1 MKTATND
8 VSQLFDLL
16 HQNVQS
22 FLQSDKYR
30 QYLTTMSRFHRYSA
44 RNSLLILLQNPDAS
58 YVAGFQHWKNAFQRF
73 VRKGE
78 HGIQIIGYRPQKISV
93 KENVHDMHGNI
104 IYGADGQP
112 QTRVATRII
121 PRYYPCYVFDVSQ
134 TDGKPLP
141 ELAPELTGDVHR
153 FEQYFEAIKACSPFP
168 VSIENFAGTAK
179 GVCDLATQSIRIKPN
194 MGQTQTLKTLIH
206 ETAHALLHSSPE
218 ARDLDRPT
226 KEVEAESTAFIICA
240 HYEIDTSD
248 YSFPYVATWGEG
260 KDIDVLQASFERIH
274 DISAA
279 LIEQIDEH
287 IQELQHGSPDHENS
301 LPQEPMSMAD
311 QLSKAK
317 QQADNQQSR
326 PLHTDILHNEER

>member
-1 MKTATND
+1 
-8 VSQLFDLL
+8 
-16 HQNVQS
+16 
-22 FLQSDKYR
+22 
-30 QYLTTMSRFHRYSA
+30 
-44 RNSLLILLQNPDAS
+44 
-58 YVAGFQHWKNAFQRF
+58 
-73 VRKGE
+73 
-78 HGIQIIGYRPQKISV
+78 
-93 KENVHDMHGNI
+93 
-104 IYGADGQP
+104 
-112 QTRVATRII
+112 
-121 PRYYPCYVFDVSQ
+121 
-134 TDGKPLP
+134 
-141 ELAPELTGDVHR
+141 
-153 FEQYFEAIKACSPFP
+153 
-168 VSIENFAGTAK
+168 
-179 GVCDLATQSIRIKPN
+179 

-218 ARDLDRPT
+218 ARELDRPT

-279 LIEQIDEH
+279 LIEQIDER

>member
-8 VSQLFDLL
+8 VSLLFDLL

-153 FEQYFEAIKACSPFP
+153 FEQYFEAIKACSPFRYRLKISLAP
-168 VSIENFAGTAK
+168 PKAYVTWQHNLFVSNQTW
-179 GVCDLATQSIRIKPN
+179 DKPR
-194 MGQTQTLKTLIH
+194 H
-206 ETAHALLHSSPE
+206 
-218 ARDLDRPT
+218 
-226 KEVEAESTAFIICA
+226 
-240 HYEIDTSD
+240 
-248 YSFPYVATWGEG
+248 
-260 KDIDVLQASFERIH
+260 
-274 DISAA
+274 
-279 LIEQIDEH
+279 
-287 IQELQHGSPDHENS
+287 
-301 LPQEPMSMAD
+301 
-311 QLSKAK
+311 
-317 QQADNQQSR
+317 
-326 PLHTDILHNEER
+326 

>member
-141 ELAPELTGDVHR
+141 ELAPELTL
-153 FEQYFEAIKACSPFP
+153 S
-168 VSIENFAGTAK
+168 
-179 GVCDLATQSIRIKPN
+179 
-194 MGQTQTLKTLIH
+194 LIH
-206 ETAHALLHSSPE
+206 
-218 ARDLDRPT
+218 
-226 KEVEAESTAFIICA
+226 I
-240 HYEIDTSD
+240 
-248 YSFPYVATWGEG
+248 
-260 KDIDVLQASFERIH
+260 
-274 DISAA
+274 
-279 LIEQIDEH
+279 
-287 IQELQHGSPDHENS
+287 
-301 LPQEPMSMAD
+301 
-311 QLSKAK
+311 
-317 QQADNQQSR
+317 
-326 PLHTDILHNEER
+326 

>member
-112 QTRVATRII
+112 QTRVTTRII

-134 TDGKPLP
+134 TEGKPLP
-141 ELAPELTGDVHR
+141 ELTPELTGDVDR
-153 FEQYFEAIKACSPFP
+153 F
-168 VSIENFAGTAK
+168 
-179 GVCDLATQSIRIKPN
+179 
-194 MGQTQTLKTLIH
+194 H
-206 ETAHALLHSSPE
+206 E
-218 ARDLDRPT
+218 
-226 KEVEAESTAFIICA
+226 
-240 HYEIDTSD
+240 
-248 YSFPYVATWGEG
+248 
-260 KDIDVLQASFERIH
+260 
-274 DISAA
+274 
-279 LIEQIDEH
+279 
-287 IQELQHGSPDHENS
+287 
-301 LPQEPMSMAD
+301 
-311 QLSKAK
+311 
-317 QQADNQQSR
+317 
-326 PLHTDILHNEER
+326 

>member
-30 QYLTTMSRFHRYSA
+30 QFLTTMSRFHRYSA
-44 RNSLLILLQNPDAS
+44 NNSLLILLQKPDAT

-78 HGIQIIGYRPQKISV
+78 HGIQIIGYRPQKINV

-112 QTRVATRII
+112 QTRITTRII

-141 ELAPELTGDVHR
+141 ELTPELTGDVHR
-153 FEQYFEAIKACSPFP
+153 FEQYFEAIKACSPFS
-168 VSIENFAGTAK
+168 VSIENLSDNDAK
-179 GVCDLATQSIRIKPN
+179 GVCDPITKSIRIKPN
-194 MGQTQTLKTLIH
+194 MSQTQTLKTLIH
-206 ETAHALLHSSPE
+206 ETAHALLHTSPE
-218 ARDLDRPT
+218 AKGLDRST
-226 KEVEAESTAFIICA
+226 QEVEAESTAFIVCA
-240 HYEIDTSD
+240 HYGDRKS
-248 YSFPYVATWGEG
+248 V
-260 KDIDVLQASFERIH
+260 V
-274 DISAA
+274 
-279 LIEQIDEH
+279 
-287 IQELQHGSPDHENS
+287 
-301 LPQEPMSMAD
+301 
-311 QLSKAK
+311 
-317 QQADNQQSR
+317 
-326 PLHTDILHNEER
+326 